1 MLLTN
6 WIRRVR
12 SNESG
17 SAIIAV
23 LGVTVVALV
32 LTTLIASSTVSAYGF
47 SSATR
52 AAVQSHAAADAGVAA
67 ARAGLYVAGNCAAQP
82 VAGTYTSTGTVIY
95 TATVAYDAGSG
106 WSPGCP
112 TAAASRVRI
121 VSTGTAKALG
131 VAGVTSGNTRKVEA
145 IFNYLTPGPKP
156 SGAGILLHD
165 GGVVEAN
172 SSLDLSESA
181 GLIVQN
187 GNISCDKNNSVIN
200 GDVTVSGNLTLS
212 GSCTIN
218 GDTAVSGF
226 ANLGS
231 TGKIVGTLT
240 AAGVSPNPPP
250 ITRVTGGYTP
260 TPTAPVVPPWTDVGY
275 TPSDWIDSSGTPFQL
290 KTAPVDISCTLPNGN
305 LGATS
310 AGRSII
316 INMLGC
322 TGGPSVSNNTTVS
335 LTSDVVIFAQQFNF
349 GSVNSL
355 TFNSAN
361 SSVHRIWFVTPDSVA
376 DNQPTC
382 NRSAVAPAT
391 QGDFIVKNT
400 LTASDVFATT
410 NRVQA
415 MLYTPCAFV
424 GKNGFTWNGQIYAGA
439 YSYVQNNPTF
449 TYVGIGIAGY
459 DLGNGAH
466 IPSVDRAQPGAVISN
481 RDLAGG

>member
-1 MLLTN
+1 MLLTK
-6 WIRRVR
+6 WIRHARA
-12 SNESG
+12 NESG
-17 SAIIAV
+17 SALVAV
-23 LGVTVVALV
+23 LGVTVLALI

-67 ARAGLYVAGNCAAQP
+67 ARAGLYVPGNCAARP
-82 VAGTYTSTGTVIY
+82 VAGTYTSTGALIY
-95 TATVAYDAGSG
+95 SATVQYDAGSG
-106 WSPGCP
+106 WYPGCP
-112 TAAASRVRI
+112 TSLASRVRI
-121 VSTGTAKALG
+121 VSTGTAKSSG
-131 VAGVTSGNTRKVEA
+131 VVGATSGNTRKVEA

-156 SGAGILLHD
+156 SGAGITLY
-165 GGVVEAN
+165 GGGQVEAN

-187 GNISCDKNNSVIN
+187 GNVVCDKNNAVIN
-200 GDVTVSGNLTLS
+200 GDVTVNGNLNFTN
-212 GSCTIN
+212 SCTIN
-218 GDTAVSGF
+218 GDTTVSGS
-226 ANLGS
+226 ATLGS
-231 TGKIVGTLT
+231 GKIVGNLT
-240 AAGVSPNPPP
+240 AASVSPNPPP
-250 ITRVTGGYTP
+250 ISQVTGTYTQ
-260 TPTAPVVPPWTDVGY
+260 TAVAPVVPPWVDVSY

-290 KTAPVDISCTLPNGN
+290 KTAPTDISCTLPNGT
-305 LGATS
+305 LGATGV
-310 AGRSII
+310 GRSVI

-355 TFNSAN
+355 TFNSADT
-361 SSVHRIWFVTPDSVA
+361 SVHRIWFITPDYVA
-376 DNQPTC
+376 NHQPTC
-382 NRSAVAPAT
+382 NRSAAAPNT
-391 QGDFIVKNT
+391 QGDFVVKNS

-449 TYVGIGIAGY
+449 TYAPIGIAGY
-459 DLGNGAH
+459 DLKTGDS
-466 IPSVDRAQPGAVISN
+466 IPSVLTPQPGAQISN
-481 RDLAGG
+481 RDLLGG